1 MSEPSNENKEQVK
14 RIAIGA
20 DHGAFAAKEA
30 LREYLTAAGYS
41 VTDVGTFDG
50 TTAVDY
56 PDFAYSVA
64 RKIVSGE
71 CDRGI
76 MLDGAGI
83 GSSMVCNKVAG
94 IRAALC
100 WNTKTIINSRQ
111 HNNANVL
118 TMGSSMHTT
127 DEICT
132 MADVWLKTGFEGGR
146 HWPRINKMMAIEK
159 NRRRKMDQN
168 ELVDKITREVMN
180 QLKDLLNEQQTGKP
194 ADDKPVV
201 TMTTAQMARFID
213 HTLLKPG
220 AVVEQ
225 FDQLVNEALT
235 YKFYSVCVNS
245 SWVPYVAKKLRG
257 SEIKICSVVGFP
269 LGEMDS
275 RSKAFETRNAIS
287 NGAHEI
293 DMVMN
298 IGALKSR
305 NLKLVEEDI
314 RAVKRACRSNTVLKV
329 IIETA
334 LLTEE
339 EKVLACEI
347 SKKAAADFVKTSTG
361 FNGGG
366 ATVPDIELMR
376 RVVGPDMGV
385 KASGG
390 IKDFKSALALIRAGA
405 NRIGAGA
412 SVQIISG
419 GTGSGSY

>member
-1 MSEPSNENKEQVK
+1 MPDVQNGMKESVK
-14 RIAIGA
+14 RVAIGA
-20 DHGAFAAKEA
+20 DHGAYATKE
-30 LREYLTAAGYS
+30 LVKTYLTRAGYTM
-41 VTDVGTFDG
+41 VDVGTDNG
-50 TTAVDY
+50 KTAVDY
-56 PDFAYSVA
+56 PDFAYAVA
-64 RKIVSGE
+64 RSVVSDE

-83 GSSMVCNKVAG
+83 GSSMVCNKVHG

-100 WNTKTIINSRQ
+100 WNEKTIINSRQ

-118 TMGSSMHTT
+118 TMGTGMHEP
-127 DEICT
+127 DEICK
-132 MADVWLKTGFEGGR
+132 MAVLWLETAFEGGR

-168 ELVDKITREVMN
+168 ELVEKITREVMDRLKEIMKN
-180 QLKDLLNEQQTGKP
+180 QSTNLSGTTIPAQGISQTDLAGY
-194 ADDKPVV
+194 
-201 TMTTAQMARFID
+201 ID

-220 AVVEQ
+220 AINAQ
-225 FDQLVNEALT
+225 FDQLVSEALQ

-257 SEIKICSVVGFP
+257 SEVKICSVVGFP

-275 RSKAFETRNAIS
+275 RSKAFETRNAIA

-298 IGALKSR
+298 VGALKSR

-314 RAVKRACRSNTVLKV
+314 RAVKRACRSNTILKV
-329 IIETA
+329 IIETS
-334 LLTEE
+334 LLTDE

-347 SKKAAADFVKTSTG
+347 AKKADASFVKTSTG
-361 FNGGG
+361 FGGGG
-366 ATVPDIELMR
+366 ATVQDIALMR
-376 RVVGPDMGV
+376 RVVGQDMGV

-390 IKDFKSALALIRAGA
+390 IKDFKSAVELIKAGA
-405 NRIGAGA
+405 TRIGAGA
-412 SVQIISG
+412 SVQIVTG
-419 GTGSGSY
+419 GTAAGSY

>member
-1 MSEPSNENKEQVK
+1 MNESGNGNTDQVK
-14 RIAIGA
+14 RVAIGA

-30 LREYLTAAGYS
+30 LKLWLTTAGYK
-41 VTDVGTFDG
+41 VVDVGTDNG

-56 PDFAYSVA
+56 PDFAQAVA
-64 RKIVSGE
+64 RKVVSGE

-83 GSSMVCNKVAG
+83 GSSMVCNKVHG

-100 WNTKTIINSRQ
+100 WNQKTIINSRQ

-118 TMGSSMHTT
+118 TMGSGMHETS
-127 DEICT
+127 EICSL
-132 MADVWLKTGFEGGR
+132 AGLWLTTGFEGGR
-146 HWPRINKMMAIEK
+146 HWPRINKMMATEK

-168 ELVDKITREVMN
+168 ELVEKITKEVMSR
-180 QLKDLLNEQQTGKP
+180 LKELMKDQGNTSSAGSPSQG
-194 ADDKPVV
+194 
-201 TMTTAQMARFID
+201 MTREELAGYID

-220 AVVEQ
+220 AVNAQ
-225 FDQLVNEALT
+225 FDQLVSEALQ

-257 SEIKICSVVGFP
+257 TDVKICSVVGFP

-275 RSKAFETRNAIS
+275 RSKAFETRNAIA

-298 IGALKSR
+298 VGALKSR

-329 IIETA
+329 IIETS
-334 LLTEE
+334 LLTDE

-347 SKKAAADFVKTSTG
+347 AKKADAGFVKTSTG

-366 ATVPDIELMR
+366 ATVQDIALMR
-376 RVVGPDMGV
+376 RVVGPEMGV

-390 IKDFKSALALIRAGA
+390 IKDFKSAVDLIRAGA

-412 SVQIISG
+412 SVQIVTG
-419 GTGSGSY
+419 GTSTGGY